1 MPRPSAD
8 YNTRTKG
15 ARAKLDPRAKP
26 YYRHI
31 APNKT
36 LGYIRRGGAAGSW
49 VVREWEGG
57 AYRFRTL
64 GAADDIA
71 IADGRD
77 VLTFDQ
83 ALQAASKSRAVEPV
97 GRLTVDQ
104 AIDRYLDA
112 LAARSKHTA
121 LYRAIAKRHISGE
134 LGRRRVDRLTKTDIE
149 AWLGGLVRED
159 GGDDPEARRRSQ
171 DTANR
176 VLTILKAAL
185 NAAFADEANQIPTD
199 AAWRRVRPFQRVA
212 RARQVNIDATQV
224 RTLIAKA
231 AKLNMAFAALLEAAY
246 LTGARMGELRA
257 ASVRDLDAKRS
268 TLRVDGKT
276 GPRVV
281 TLTNEAA
288 AFLQKQTVGKLPTAP
303 LLPDSDGNRW
313 PLSGHRRTIKRA
325 AELAEL
331 PADTCVY
338 SLRHAHASRAIEAG
352 MPLSLLAEN
361 LGTSLLMLQ
370 RNYAHVLARTR
381 RDVIQQTGPKL
392 RRVK

>member
-1 MPRPSAD
+1 MPRPSID

-15 ARAKLDPRAKP
+15 ARAKLKPRVKP

-31 APNKT
+31 APNRT
-36 LGYIRRGGAAGSW
+36 LGYTRRDGAAGSW

-71 IADGRD
+71 PADGRD

-83 ALQAASKSRAVEPV
+83 ALQAANNARAVEPV
-97 GRLTVDQ
+97 GHLTVSQ
-104 AIDRYLDA
+104 ALDRYFEA
-112 LAARSKHTA
+112 LAARSKHTVQ
-121 LYRAIAKRHISGE
+121 YRAAAAKHIVPD
-134 LGRRRVDRLTKTDIE
+134 LGRRRVDRLTKTEIE
-149 AWLGGLVRED
+149 AWLASLVQELE
-159 GGDDPEARRRSQ
+159 DDPDARRRSQ

-176 VLTILKAAL
+176 NLTIFKAAL

-199 AAWRRVRPFQRVA
+199 AAWRRVKPFQKVA
-212 RARQVNIDATQV
+212 RAREVDLDPAQV
-224 RTLIAKA
+224 RSLIAKA
-231 AKLNMAFAALLEAAY
+231 AKLDKAFAALLEAAY
-246 LTGARMGELRA
+246 LTGARMGELA
-257 ASVRDLDAKRS
+257 GASVRDLDAKRN

-288 AFLQKQTVGKLPTAP
+288 MFLQKQSTDRLPDAP
-303 LLPDSDGNRW
+303 LLPDGSGGRW
-313 PLSGHRRTIKRA
+313 PRSGHHRTMKAAAAA
-325 AELAEL
+325 AELSE
-331 PADTCVY
+331 DTCVY
-338 SLRHAHASRAIEAG
+338 SLRHAHASRAIESG

-381 RDVIQQTGPKL
+381 REVIQETGPKL